1 MPSLISTVSKIVR
14 WPVLEVGAPSPRLS
28 LTADEGTWIKIQDF
42 KDRANVVLVF
52 FGSLRD
58 DATDAWL
65 KRWQG
70 LRQSFE
76 DVETAIFGVNTA
88 RTDKLREYRQSLGLE
103 FYLLYDPLAID
114 SRGFFASGRVRPVC
128 KPNVV
133 LIDKQ
138 GRIAYAARGMVDP
151 AEVLAVAARL
161 EGKDVPV
168 AQEKAAVEGVRN
180 PGQKAAVVKHIDSK
194 KAESLLKAK
203 DSPYVLV
210 DVRTLSEF
218 EPDHSPLAKHLVVD
232 ELPHRYQELGQTSHI
247 IFVCQAG
254 GRSQAAAEFMTSI
267 GGTEIYS
274 VINGMADWQGDR
286 AGASTAGRS

>member
-1 MPSLISTVSKIVR
+1 MSVTNRITQIAR
-14 WPVLEVGAPSPRLS
+14 WPVLEVGTPSPRLS
-28 LTADEGTWIKIQDF
+28 LTADEGTWIKIGDF
-42 KDRANVVLVF
+42 KGQAHVALVF

-70 LRQSFE
+70 LRQGFE
-76 DVETAIFGVNTA
+76 ELETAIFGVNTA
-88 RTDKLREYRQSLGLE
+88 RTDKLREYRSRLGLE
-103 FYLLYDPLAID
+103 FYLLYDPLAVD
-114 SRGFFASGRVRPVC
+114 ARGFHASGRVRPVC

-138 GRIAYAARGMVDP
+138 GRVAYAARGMVDP
-151 AEVLAVAARL
+151 QEVLHVVSRL
-161 EGKDVPV
+161 EGKDVP
-168 AQEKAAVEGVRN
+168 AAPEKPVVEGVRN
-180 PGQKAAVVKHIDSK
+180 PGQKAAAVKHIDSI
-194 KAESLLKAK
+194 KAETLLKSK

-210 DVRTLSEF
+210 DVRTFSEY
-218 EPDHSPLAKHLVVD
+218 EPDHSPLAKHLPVD

-254 GRSQAAAEFMTSI
+254 GRSEAAAEFLTSI

-274 VINGMADWQGDR
+274 VTNGMADWKGDR
-286 AGASTAGRS
+286 AGASRA

>member
-1 MPSLISTVSKIVR
+1 MPSLLDRIVQIAR
-14 WPVLEVGAPSPRLS
+14 WPALEVGAPSPRLS

-42 KDRANVVLVF
+42 KERANVVLVF

-65 KRWQG
+65 KRWQA
-70 LRQSFE
+70 LRQGFE

-88 RTDKLREYRQSLGLE
+88 RTDKLREYRSSLGLE

-114 SRGFFASGRVRPVC
+114 SRGFNASGRVRPVC

-138 GRIAYAARGMVDP
+138 GRVAFAGRGMVDP
-151 AEVLAVAARL
+151 QEVLEIAARL
-161 EGKDVPV
+161 EGKNVP
-168 AQEKAAVEGVRN
+168 AAEQKAAVEGVRN
-180 PGQKAAVVKHIDSK
+180 PGQKAALVKHIDSA
-194 KAESLLKAK
+194 KAEALLKAK

-210 DVRTLSEF
+210 DVRTVSEF
-218 EPDHSPLAKHLVVD
+218 EADHSPLARQLQVED
-232 ELPHRYQELGQTSHI
+232 LPHRYQELGQTSHI

-274 VINGMADWQGDR
+274 VINGMADWKGDR
-286 AGASTAGRS
+286 TSTSGKA

>member
-1 MPSLISTVSKIVR
+1 MPLLSRLVTLAQ
-14 WPVLEVGAPSPRLS
+14 WPVLEVGTPSPRLS

-52 FGSLRD
+52 FPSLRD

-76 DVETAIFGVNTA
+76 EVETAIFGVNTS
-88 RTDKLREYRQSLGLE
+88 RTDKLREYRNHLGLE
-103 FYLLYDPLAID
+103 FYLLYDPFAVD
-114 SRGFFASGRVRPVC
+114 ARGFHASSRVRPMC

-138 GRIAYAARGMVDP
+138 GKVAYAARGMVDP
-151 AEVLAVAARL
+151 AEALEVAARL
-161 EGKDVPV
+161 EGRGVPEV
-168 AQEKAAVEGVRN
+168 PQKAEVEGVRN
-180 PGQKAAVVKHIDSK
+180 PGQPAAVVKHIDSV
-194 KAESLLKAK
+194 KAESLLKQK

-210 DVRTLSEF
+210 DVRTFSEY
-218 EPDHSPLAKHLVVD
+218 EPDHSPLAKHLPVD

-247 IFVCQAG
+247 VFVCQAG

-274 VINGMADWQGDR
+274 VINGMADWKGDR
-286 AGASTAGRS
+286 VVGGKA